1 MSVTLTVPQSARTM
15 FQEGFER
22 VAQQLQS
29 RFRAYAD
36 VKTGV
41 LGKSHAFKKIQK
53 REMTDVT
60 GRLQDTNPEEQTF
73 EYRYIMPRKAQLAT
87 ILDEDDA
94 SELGLGVAPT
104 GDITMEHESAAARKL
119 DDYFIAGILGSNL
132 EGAEDNIQSI
142 ALPDT
147 QIIPVNYR
155 RDGSTTNTG
164 LTLAKL
170 IRGKGRFGKLE
181 VYGQG
186 IDKAGAKVCMAVS
199 QDELDNLLFDVEQ
212 TGSADY
218 NKVKALVEGEVD
230 YFMGIHFLRTER
242 LPFAS
247 AGTLVKTMAGT
258 VAVGS
263 GKIAR
268 SCPMWVNTG
277 VRLAFWNEVRTNID
291 ILPGKSQAIQI
302 FSRMRVNSCRKD
314 EINVVNV
321 LCEQDA

>member
-1 MSVTLTVPQSARTM
+1 MSVALSIPQSARTM

-29 RFRAYAD
+29 RFRDYAD

-94 SELGLGVAPT
+94 SELGLAVAPT
-104 GDITMEHESAAARKL
+104 GEIAMEHESAAARKV

-132 EGAEDNIQSI
+132 EGAEDNIQTV
-142 ALPDT
+142 ALPAG
-147 QIIPVNYR
+147 QVIAVNYR
-155 RDGSTTNTG
+155 RDGGSANTG

-170 IRGKGRFGKLE
+170 VRGKGRFGKLE

-186 IDKAGAKVCMAVS
+186 VDKKGAKVCMAVS
-199 QDELDNLLFDVEQ
+199 QDELDNLLYDVVQ

-218 NKVKALVEGEVD
+218 NKVKALVDGEVD

-242 LPFAS
+242 LPYTS
-247 AGTLVKTMAGT
+247 PGG
-258 VAVGS
+258 
-263 GKIAR
+263 GKIIR
-268 SCPMWVNTG
+268 SCPMWINTG

-291 ILPGKSQAIQI
+291 ILPGKSQAIQT
-302 FSRMRVNSCRKD
+302 FSRLRANACRKD